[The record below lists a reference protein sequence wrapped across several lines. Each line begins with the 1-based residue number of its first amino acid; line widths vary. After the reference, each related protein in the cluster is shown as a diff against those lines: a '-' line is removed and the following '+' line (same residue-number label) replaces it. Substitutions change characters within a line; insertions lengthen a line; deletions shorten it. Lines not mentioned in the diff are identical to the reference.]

1 MRGGETRQVCGARR
15 GRRGGRTLH
24 CAVVPVV
31 RGRGGDGAIGRPPA
45 SPRSDVAAASVAPTP
60 PSRGRRDDDGDG
72 DALGL
77 GGARR
82 GRIGICGGGGSART
96 GETGEARRRW
106 RRQSGEARR
115 DEARTAEM
123 EESQTSESVA
133 VLPDMS
139 EPLTSETEEA
149 AALTSE
155 HEAHPVA
162 VTASVTTVPGVPGVP
177 GVGVPVSLP
186 VGSIIGVAN
195 STNGTTFNVITSE
208 QLQVRPIRLGR
219 GEASS

>member
-1 MRGGETRQVCGARR
+1 
-15 GRRGGRTLH
+15 
-24 CAVVPVV
+24 
-31 RGRGGDGAIGRPPA
+31 
-45 SPRSDVAAASVAPTP
+45 
-60 PSRGRRDDDGDG
+60 
-72 DALGL
+72 
-77 GGARR
+77 
-82 GRIGICGGGGSART
+82 
-96 GETGEARRRW
+96 
-106 RRQSGEARR
+106 
-115 DEARTAEM
+115 M

-149 AALTSE
+149 SALTTE

-162 VTASVTTVPGVPGVP
+162 VTASVTSVPGVPGVP

-208 QLQVRPIRLGR
+208 QLQVYGKKKIERYIHHMLDRFQDR
-219 GEASS
+219 S

>member
-1 MRGGETRQVCGARR
+1 MASARR
-15 GRRGGRTLH
+15 
-24 CAVVPVV
+24 
-31 RGRGGDGAIGRPPA
+31 D
-45 SPRSDVAAASVAPTP
+45 
-60 PSRGRRDDDGDG
+60 
-72 DALGL
+72 
-77 GGARR
+77 
-82 GRIGICGGGGSART
+82 
-96 GETGEARRRW
+96 
-106 RRQSGEARR
+106 EARR

-195 STNGTTFNVITSE
+195 STNGTTFNVITSD
-208 QLQVRPIRLGR
+208 QLQVRL
-219 GEASS
+219 

>member
-1 MRGGETRQVCGARR
+1 
-15 GRRGGRTLH
+15 
-24 CAVVPVV
+24 
-31 RGRGGDGAIGRPPA
+31 
-45 SPRSDVAAASVAPTP
+45 
-60 PSRGRRDDDGDG
+60 
-72 DALGL
+72 
-77 GGARR
+77 
-82 GRIGICGGGGSART
+82 
-96 GETGEARRRW
+96 
-106 RRQSGEARR
+106 
-115 DEARTAEM
+115 M

-162 VTASVTTVPGVPGVP
+162 VTASVTSVSGVPGVP

-195 STNGTTFNVITSE
+195 STNGTTFNVITQE
-208 QLQVRPIRLGR
+208 QLQVRPEPNETSRFAARSCVCTYVREYCASNLASDSNNGTVRRIFFPRSRGLDHPRSLREWCVGVRLSNARICAVFG
-219 GEASS
+219 

>member
-1 MRGGETRQVCGARR
+1 VNELCSATN
-15 GRRGGRTLH
+15 H
-24 CAVVPVV
+24 
-31 RGRGGDGAIGRPPA
+31 
-45 SPRSDVAAASVAPTP
+45 
-60 PSRGRRDDDGDG
+60 
-72 DALGL
+72 
-77 GGARR
+77 
-82 GRIGICGGGGSART
+82 GIGGGSGNRRR
-96 GETGEARRRW
+96 GEETSARRN
-106 RRQSGEARR
+106 EVRR

-123 EESQTSESVA
+123 EENQTSESVA

-149 AALTSE
+149 ATLTSE

-195 STNGTTFNVITSE
+195 STNGTTFNVITSD
-208 QLQVRPIRLGR
+208 QLQVRP
-219 GEASS
+219 

>member
-1 MRGGETRQVCGARR
+1 
-15 GRRGGRTLH
+15 
-24 CAVVPVV
+24 
-31 RGRGGDGAIGRPPA
+31 
-45 SPRSDVAAASVAPTP
+45 
-60 PSRGRRDDDGDG
+60 
-72 DALGL
+72 
-77 GGARR
+77 
-82 GRIGICGGGGSART
+82 
-96 GETGEARRRW
+96 
-106 RRQSGEARR
+106 
-115 DEARTAEM
+115 M

-162 VTASVTTVPGVPGVP
+162 VTASVTAVPGVPGVP

-195 STNGTTFNVITSE
+195 STNGTTFNVITSD
-208 QLQVRPIRLGR
+208 QLQVLGLLLSPTLKEFQVPKLTSNCCEPSKFKVSFGVSELTSKLR
-219 GEASS
+219 SYEVGKTALVGTYVRRAGVNMLIKAHFRDEELIGRRVFFPPPAVLCCS

>member
-1 MRGGETRQVCGARR
+1 
-15 GRRGGRTLH
+15 
-24 CAVVPVV
+24 
-31 RGRGGDGAIGRPPA
+31 
-45 SPRSDVAAASVAPTP
+45 
-60 PSRGRRDDDGDG
+60 
-72 DALGL
+72 
-77 GGARR
+77 
-82 GRIGICGGGGSART
+82 
-96 GETGEARRRW
+96 
-106 RRQSGEARR
+106 
-115 DEARTAEM
+115 M

-149 AALTSE
+149 SALTTE

-162 VTASVTTVPGVPGVP
+162 VTASVTSVPGVPGVP

-208 QLQVRPIRLGR
+208 QLQVYGKKKKKKRKISEDTSIACSIDSEIVRKLTINEIFENLR
-219 GEASS
+219 QVLM